1 MSRIVALMPL
11 LMSLAVPARA
21 APELP
26 FRFQARDAGDYGV
39 IGGAVATF
47 GLLHLFAPP
56 EGSGI
61 GPAFDPKNPSA
72 ILDPQYR
79 DKLGRGH
86 LQEDVGETVPA
97 LWVGLAIPTVAGGL
111 ALDAAIPAWVGGA
124 AAGRRVHDNAV
135 GVLEATAVTLAAVE
149 VLKFGFGRLRPD
161 FQDRVRRHYCTGT
174 ADMQAG
180 VDCSAGPYVPLDP
193 NPATAQK
200 IFDDGRRSFPS
211 GHSSTSFALATY
223 AALAIGGHW
232 VWGDDAG
239 DLSRPLGIAAQTALL
254 AAATFV
260 TASRIDDGRHHAS
273 DALTGA
279 AIGFGV
285 AQMAYWRRFDA
296 QGRPRRASGGSFQ
309 TAGLGLSGSG
319 IAVRVGW

>member
-1 MSRIVALMPL
+1 MSRILALTL
-11 LMSLAVPARA
+11 LLVTAVPVRA
-21 APELP
+21 AQDLP
-26 FRFQARDAGDYGV
+26 FRFQTRDVADYGV
-39 IGGAVATF
+39 VGGAVATF
-47 GLLHLFAPP
+47 GLLHLLTPP
-56 EGSGI
+56 EGAGI
-61 GPAFDPKNPSA
+61 GPSFDPKNPSA
-72 ILDPQYR
+72 ILAPQYR
-79 DKLGRGH
+79 DKLGRVH
-86 LQEDVGETVPA
+86 LHEDIGEMVPA
-97 LWVGLAIPTVAGGL
+97 LWVGLAIPAVAGGL
-111 ALDAAIPAWVGGA
+111 ALDAAMPAWVGGT

-149 VLKFGFGRLRPD
+149 VLKLGFGRLRPD

-174 ADMQAG
+174 ADMQAS
-180 VDCSAGPYVPLDP
+180 VDCTGGPYVPLDP
-193 NPATAQK
+193 NPKTAQK

-211 GHSSTSFALATY
+211 GHSSTSFALATF

-239 DLSRPLGIAAQTALL
+239 DLSWPVGIAAQTALV

-260 TASRIDDGRHHAS
+260 TASRIDDGRHHTS

-285 AQMAYWRRFDA
+285 AQMAYWRRFDV
-296 QGRPRRASGGSFQ
+296 QGRPRRATGAAYQS
-309 TAGLGLSGSG
+309 AGLSLTDNG